1 MTQTLAIATHI
12 TDKHIK
18 IKCDCKKGY
27 HLFGSS
33 AQFHNRTEHRG
44 MFGHQCSKYT
54 DVSIK
59 ITDQTENKII
69 KNTDFS
75 VKVKDYHLIIFLL

>member
-27 HLFGSS
+27 HLFGSY
-33 AQFHNRTEHRG
+33 EHRG

-59 ITDQTENKII
+59 ITDQTEKLFSKKIG
-69 KNTDFS
+69 KSNQ
-75 VKVKDYHLIIFLL
+75 KY

>member
-1 MTQTLAIATHI
+1 MTQTLAIATQI

-59 ITDQTENKII
+59 ITDQTEKL
-69 KNTDFS
+69 FS
-75 VKVKDYHLIIFLL
+75 KKFGKSNQKY